1 MRIILLSGLPT
12 GALFKYGLLR
22 VTIEKLNE
30 SLASIFL
37 YSFPNHLVDK

>member
-1 MRIILLSGLPT
+1 MKIILLSRLLT
-12 GALFKYGLLR
+12 GALFEYGSLR

-37 YSFPNHLVDK
+37 YSVTNRLVDK